1 MQAFDVSGN
10 LWRTG
15 GMILGAILKNKEK
28 MVFPFEVTYK
38 KRLEGDIKEFSTL
51 EILEFF
57 KKDFE
62 ESGVDN
68 VELINDCLIV
78 KNEWIGVRIRPGLN
92 WNRWNGVVYAKL
104 QIKKDE
110 NKNRIAIYTFNVSKI
125 LIIGLLAGI
134 TVVILGWSVISLFD
148 GLIVFGF
155 IGVINWAFAL
165 FQHQLSFDDFIH
177 EKKYNLSNNTLE
189 RLEKEIKEE
198 KK

>member
-1 MQAFDVSGN
+1 MFHN
-10 LWRTG
+10 L
-15 GMILGAILKNKEK
+15 
-28 MVFPFEVTYK
+28 VF
-38 KRLEGDIKEFSTL
+38 RLFADKI
-51 EILEFF
+51 
-57 KKDFE
+57 
-62 ESGVDN
+62 
-68 VELINDCLIV
+68 
-78 KNEWIGVRIRPGLN
+78 IGC
-92 WNRWNGVVYAKL
+92 WY
-104 QIKKDE
+104 